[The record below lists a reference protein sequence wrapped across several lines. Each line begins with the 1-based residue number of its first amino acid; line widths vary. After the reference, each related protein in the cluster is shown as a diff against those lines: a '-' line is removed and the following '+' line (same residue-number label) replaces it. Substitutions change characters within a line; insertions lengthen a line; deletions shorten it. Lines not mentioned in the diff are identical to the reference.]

1 MDSVAQLE
9 SGWHDSALESI
20 INIVR
25 APDGDFESIG
35 NLANTVADLHSLQ
48 KIIELLHRTPQGKQ
62 AFERRSRLGDIDLQK
77 LYRLPLRFIFIV
89 KL

>member
-48 KIIELLHRTPQGKQ
+48 KINAAWMQI
-62 AFERRSRLGDIDLQK
+62 
-77 LYRLPLRFIFIV
+77 
-89 KL
+89 